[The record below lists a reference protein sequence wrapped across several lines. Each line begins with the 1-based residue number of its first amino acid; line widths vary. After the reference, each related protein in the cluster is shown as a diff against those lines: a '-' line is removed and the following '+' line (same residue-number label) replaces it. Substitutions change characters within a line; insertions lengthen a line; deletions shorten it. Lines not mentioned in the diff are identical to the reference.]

1 VTTPQSENRREIARR
16 IVDQLAANTELR
28 ASLLA
33 SSAAMG
39 TSDDHS
45 DIDLITYYD
54 GELPDVATF
63 DRVMRGL
70 GAEPAG
76 LINPH

>member
-1 VTTPQSENRREIARR
+1 M
-16 IVDQLAANTELR
+16 R

-33 SSAAMG
+33 GSAAVG

-76 LINPH
+76 LINPPGPDPDVDVVVSWQPTRDHKA